1 MITAIFVTFACTTVL
16 YTTSLALSLFFSTK
30 KGPDAVDRTV
40 GQVVRV
46 GVQTLI
52 VIGASIDLVTPIGS
66 LTPLVIGFYLYD
78 MIHLATK
85 PYGTSQHMFQVHHA
99 LTIAL
104 AGYLDLI
111 DTPYKA
117 EVNLIYILL
126 ETSST
131 AINTVSVLKYYR
143 PVPASVSTA
152 NVAIYGITRII
163 LYPLIVGRCA
173 LDVFKSDT
181 LLINVFPICMLS
193 TLYVACFYWFLAL
206 VRKHSKDYGGVSK
219 RSDTLE
225 CEG

>member
-1 MITAIFVTFACTTVL
+1 MITAILATFAWTTVL
-16 YTTSLALSLFFSTK
+16 HATSLALPLFISAK
-30 KGPDAVDRTV
+30 KGPDVVDRTV

-46 GVQTLI
+46 GAQALI
-52 VIGASIDLVTPIGS
+52 VIGVSIDLVTPIGS

-111 DTPYKA
+111 DTPYKV

-131 AINTVSVLKYYR
+131 ALNAVCVLKSYC
-143 PVPASVSTA
+143 PVPVSVSTA
-152 NVAIYGITRII
+152 NVAIYGITRIV
-163 LYPLIVGRCA
+163 LYPIVVGRCV

-206 VRKHSKDYGGVSK
+206 VRKHSRDYGGVAK
-219 RSDTLE
+219 RADTLE

>member
-1 MITAIFVTFACTTVL
+1 MITAILATFAWTTVL
-16 YTTSLALSLFFSTK
+16 HATSLALPLFISDK
-30 KGPDAVDRTV
+30 KGPDAVDRMV
-40 GQVVRV
+40 GHVVRI
-46 GVQTLI
+46 GAQTLI

-78 MIHLATK
+78 MILLATE
-85 PYGTSQHMFQVHHA
+85 PRGAFQHMFQVHHA

-104 AGYLDLI
+104 AGYIDLI
-111 DTPYKA
+111 DTPYRV

-131 AINTVSVLKYYR
+131 AINTVYVLKSYG

-152 NVAIYGITRII
+152 NLAIYGITRIV
-163 LYPLIVGRCA
+163 LYPIVVGRGV

-181 LLINVFPICMLS
+181 LLINAFPICTLS
-193 TLYVACFYWFLAL
+193 TLYIACCYWFLAL
-206 VRKHSKDYGGVSK
+206 IRKHSRDYGGVAK
-219 RSDTLE
+219 RADALE